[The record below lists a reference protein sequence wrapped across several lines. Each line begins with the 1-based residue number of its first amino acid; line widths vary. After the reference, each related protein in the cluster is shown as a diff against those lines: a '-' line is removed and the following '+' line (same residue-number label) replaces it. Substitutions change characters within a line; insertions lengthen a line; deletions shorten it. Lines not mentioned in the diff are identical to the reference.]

1 MRKIINR
8 LVYVSHQF
16 GRYPEALLADCLI
29 YAYLGLLIFGHM
41 GVTLALIG
49 GVALAWYVRR
59 VYRKIMR

>member
-1 MRKIINR
+1 MRKILNR

-41 GVTLALIG
+41 GVPLAIIS
-49 GVALAWYVRR
+49 GVAIALYVRR
-59 VYRKIMR
+59 VYRKITR

>member
-8 LVYVSHQF
+8 LVYASHQY

-29 YAYLGLLIFGHM
+29 LAYLALLLVGNM
-41 GVTLALIG
+41 GVTLALIV

>member
-1 MRKIINR
+1 MQKILNR
-8 LVYVSHQF
+8 LVYVSNQY

-29 YAYLGLLIFGHM
+29 IAYLALLIVGHM
-41 GVTLALIG
+41 GVPLAVIV